1 VPRTPLSRLRAGSGS
16 SNQSQIAPRA
26 VLSQAGAALSWTSE
40 RADTLF
46 VCERVRKAAAHE
58 RQPQRAERAMY
69 KEGGDML
76 FVPERRR
83 SRRAPRRDPRSRCPR
98 RRSAGGAD
106 ETPHRAGPATHSFRR
121 IRRRRRLSGGHR
133 SERSEPLDTASIASG
148 TIKPDR
154 ATRRAEE
161 EGGDMLFVPE
171 RRRSR
176 RAPRRDPRGASIASG
191 TIKRGSA

>member
-76 FVPERRR
+76 FSSP
-83 SRRAPRRDPRSRCPR
+83 SD
-98 RRSAGGAD
+98 D
-106 ETPHRAGPATHSFRR
+106 EVGV
-121 IRRRRRLSGGHR
+121 L
-133 SERSEPLDTASIASG
+133 
-148 TIKPDR
+148 
-154 ATRRAEE
+154 
-161 EGGDMLFVPE
+161 
-171 RRRSR
+171 
-176 RAPRRDPRGASIASG
+176 RGAIRVERA
-191 TIKRGSA
+191 